1 MPEAV
6 RPRSQAEE
14 AYLLLRSEILA
25 CRITPDEK
33 ILINEICERFEFSSG
48 SVREALSRLSA
59 EGLVVAEPQKG
70 FRASPI
76 SVEDLRDLT
85 RARAQIEAICLSEAI
100 DHGDVAWEGR
110 VLAAHHKLSRT
121 KMLSDCEPPE
131 LRDEWSLAHA
141 DFHQALA
148 EGCCSR
154 WMLRIR
160 SMLYEQ
166 SERYRRLSVPLDEA
180 GRDVAAEHKAIC
192 DAAIGRDK
200 ETAARLIKEHIERTT
215 DIILR
220 GVQSNLP
227 LQDQLRISAPE
238 QIQVTR

>member
-1 MPEAV
+1 MSIAA
-6 RPRSQAEE
+6 RPKSQSEE
-14 AYLLLRSEILA
+14 AYLVLRSQILA
-25 CRITPDEK
+25 CRIAPDEK

-48 SVREALSRLSA
+48 SVREALSRLTA

-76 SVEDLRDLT
+76 SVEDLKDLT
-85 RARAQIEAICLSEAI
+85 RARAQVEALCLSEAI
-100 DHGDVAWEGR
+100 DHGDLGWEGR

-121 KMLSDCEPPE
+121 RMMSDGEPPE
-131 LRDEWSLAHA
+131 LQEQWSLAHA

-166 SERYRRLSVPLDEA
+166 SERYRRLSVPMDEA
-180 GRDVAAEHKAIC
+180 GRDVSAEHKAIC
-192 DAAIGRDK
+192 DAAVSRDK
-200 ETAARLIKEHIERTT
+200 EAALRLIQEHIEKTT
-215 DIILR
+215 AIILHS
-220 GVQSNLP
+220 VAAKLP
-227 LQDQLRISAPE
+227 SLSGG
-238 QIQVTR
+238 